1 MTDIFRQIYIAK
13 DKNGTVIRKQRIANG
28 KMLCIISILGIGLS
42 LAGGC
47 SHGEDEELERKRQQ
61 LLLERVKLLLD
72 IPPIGVEDEWT
83 AFQATR
89 ELDFWSSLNKKQ
101 RSALLKLWSA
111 LDGRGSQV
119 ALLKCVNK
127 MVKLVTPGMLIQ
139 LAELTKARE
148 DILQQKPV
156 FFSRMEFYKGHATG
170 YYNQLMW
177 FARREQQEVYANW
190 TQAES
195 YYREAKSKVMRRKFE
210 DQELLYD
217 LRNALIATENIAE
230 PEE

>member
-1 MTDIFRQIYIAK
+1 M
-13 DKNGTVIRKQRIANG
+13 
-28 KMLCIISILGIGLS
+28 
-42 LAGGC
+42 
-47 SHGEDEELERKRQQ
+47 
-61 LLLERVKLLLD
+61 
-72 IPPIGVEDEWT
+72 
-83 AFQATR
+83 
-89 ELDFWSSLNKKQ
+89 
-101 RSALLKLWSA
+101 SA
-111 LDGRGSQV
+111 LDGCGSKV
-119 ALLKCVNK
+119 ARLKYVNK

-148 DILQQKPV
+148 DILRKKPV

-177 FARREQQEVYANW
+177 FALREQQEVYANW

-195 YYREAKSKVMRRKFE
+195 YYREAKSKVMHRKFE

-217 LRNALIATENIAE
+217 LRNALIATESIAE